1 MWSMLSAWWHYVIL
15 FPLLFLGLTLT
26 GVMKIVVG
34 NAITSRERNWK
45 KDMKWILIVSLV
57 GSIAILIA
65 VIWGAMQERGFTS
78 PTPSPDDLYRWLNE
92 NHRPQQ

>member
-15 FPLLFLGLTLT
+15 FPLLFLSLAL
-26 GVMKIVVG
+26 INILRFALG

-45 KDMKWILIVSLV
+45 KDMKWILAISIV
-57 GSIAILIA
+57 GSITFLILI
-65 VIWGAMQERGFTS
+65 IWFAAQERGFTS

-92 NHRPQQ
+92 NHWPQ